1 MKHKL
6 LIYILTFIA
15 IFSLVGCSCKND
27 ETVKKEDAITILKDS
42 KITSNVMI
50 TTTTTTNANG
60 KESSSVEEDVYYNN
74 KYYHTSEATNL
85 STKTWYGYID
95 DTLYAFYYTKNSNN
109 EEVKTSSRIDK
120 ELLDSTKKQPN
131 AIINSLFD
139 DKGSLLDD
147 YEITA
152 TRRNKTYT
160 IQITNNEKEESENYT
175 FTIKDKKIYKLV
187 KTNSTTN
194 NNIKITYDYNYNVND
209 IVLPSISEYPLKTN
223 N

>member
-15 IFSLVGCSCKND
+15 IFSLAGCSCKKD
-27 ETVKKEDAITILKDS
+27 ETVKKEDAITTLKDS

-50 TTTTTTNANG
+50 TTTTTTNTDG

-74 KYYHTSEATNL
+74 KYYHTSEATDL

-95 DTLYAFYYTKNSNN
+95 DTLYAFYYTKNLNN

-120 ELLDSTKKQPN
+120 ELLDSTKNQPN

-139 DKGSLLDD
+139 DTGSLLDG

-152 TRRNKTYT
+152 TKRGRTYT
-160 IQITNNEKEESENYT
+160 IQITNNEKEESDTYT

-194 NNIKITYDYNYNVND
+194 NNIKITYDYNYNVSD